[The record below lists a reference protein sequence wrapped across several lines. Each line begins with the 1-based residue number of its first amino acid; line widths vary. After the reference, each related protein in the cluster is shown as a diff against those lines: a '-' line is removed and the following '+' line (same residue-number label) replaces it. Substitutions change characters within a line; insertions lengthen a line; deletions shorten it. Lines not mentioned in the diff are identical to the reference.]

1 MGLFDV
7 PGPLFRWLDELLVAI
22 AAPAAR
28 LVVWGAVGGIVS
40 MLLYRALSPQVRIAL
55 GKAELLRARR
65 TLNRYDG
72 KLDGAWPLMRRMLR
86 AAFQQVGRVTWP
98 ALLASLPV
106 VCLLAWLSTAYGYN
120 YPEPGTAPAITT
132 VPDGF
137 EARWADERSTA
148 GDAPS
153 RPPRVLVGA
162 RNADIVV
169 DVALPE
175 PVPVIHKRQWWNL
188 LLGNPVGYLPSDAAV
203 DLVRVELPR
212 KEYLGAGPRWMRG
225 WETPFFS
232 ALLVVAL
239 VLKRV
244 ANIQ

>member
-1 MGLFDV
+1 VGLFDV
-7 PGPLFRWLDELLVAI
+7 PGPLFRWVDELLVVVAS
-22 AAPAAR
+22 PAAR
-28 LVVWGAVGGIVS
+28 LAVWGAVGGAVS
-40 MLLYRALSPQVRIAL
+40 MLLYKVLSPQARIAL

-72 KLDGAWPLMRRMLR
+72 KLDGAWPLMGRMLR
-86 AAFQQVGRVTWP
+86 AAFGQVGRVAWP

-106 VCLLAWLSTAYGYN
+106 VCLLAWLSTAYGYS
-120 YPEPGTAPAITT
+120 YPEPGAAPRITT
-132 VPDGF
+132 VPEGF
-137 EARWADERSTA
+137 EAHWADERLTA
-148 GDAPS
+148 RDAQS

-162 RNADIVV
+162 PNAGIVA

-188 LLGNPVGYLPSDAAV
+188 LLGNPIGYLPRDAAV

-212 KEYLGAGPRWMRG
+212 QEFLAAGPHWMRG
-225 WETPFFS
+225 WETPFFT
-232 ALLVVAL
+232 ALVVVAL

-244 ANIQ
+244 AKIQ

>member
-1 MGLFDV
+1 M
-7 PGPLFRWLDELLVAI
+7 PAPLFRWLDALLAAVA
-22 AAPAAR
+22 PPVPR
-28 LVVWGAVGGIVS
+28 LAVWGAVGGAVS
-40 MLLYRALSPQVRIAL
+40 MLLYRALSPQARIAL
-55 GKAELLRARR
+55 GKSELLVARR

-72 KLDGAWPLMRRMLR
+72 GLDGAWPLMRNMLR
-86 AAFQQVGRVTWP
+86 AAIRQVGRVAWP

-106 VCLLAWLSTAYGYN
+106 VCLLAWLSTAYGYT
-120 YPEPGTAPAITT
+120 YPSPDVVPGITT
-132 VPDGF
+132 VPGGF
-137 EARWADERSTA
+137 EAHWAEQRLAA
-148 GDAPS
+148 GESQA
-153 RPPRVLVGA
+153 RPPRVLVGSRDA
-162 RNADIVV
+162 GIIV

-212 KEYLGAGPRWMRG
+212 QEFLAAGPHWMRG

-239 VLKRV
+239 GLKRL